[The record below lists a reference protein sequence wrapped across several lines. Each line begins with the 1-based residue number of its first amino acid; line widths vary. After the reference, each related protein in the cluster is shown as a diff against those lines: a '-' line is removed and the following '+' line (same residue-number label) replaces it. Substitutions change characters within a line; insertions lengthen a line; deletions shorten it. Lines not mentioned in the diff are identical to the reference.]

1 MKTQAKEDH
10 KAEVWE
16 QETPDPLISRVLN
29 SVQGGVLDTVPSSDP
44 RDLTESSLQQLQVDY

>member
-16 QETPDPLISRVLN
+16 QETLDPLISRVLN
-29 SVQGGVLDTVPSSDP
+29 SVQGGVLDTVPSSVP
-44 RDLTESSLQQLQVDY
+44 RDLTESSLQRLQVDY